1 MPDLVPFID
10 LAAQRRRLGG
20 ALKERVLRVK
30 DHGAFIMGLQVEQ
43 LETELGR
50 ASVLIETHLK
60 FGSAA
65 GAGQMDARVQEFA
78 VGEAH

>member
-1 MPDLVPFID
+1 
-10 LAAQRRRLGG
+10 
-20 ALKERVLRVK
+20 VK

-78 VGEAH
+78 VGKAH